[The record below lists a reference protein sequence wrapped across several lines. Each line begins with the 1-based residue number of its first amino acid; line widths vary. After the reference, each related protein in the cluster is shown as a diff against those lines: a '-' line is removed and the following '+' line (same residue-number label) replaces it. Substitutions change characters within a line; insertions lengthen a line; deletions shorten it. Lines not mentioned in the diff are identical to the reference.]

1 MISANLLKRLTYAKY
16 IFEQGKNSLNN
27 KSPLFNS
34 MSVLFFHD
42 AVELFLSVIADQLS
56 FKKPNEFK
64 DYWKEAEKK
73 EKPLPNYNELNALNK
88 IRVDFKHHGITPSYD
103 ECIACE
109 KALVSFFTE
118 ASKGILRLDFSTI
131 TVSDLIEDINIKEH
145 IKAAE
150 KFKDE
155 EDYYQSICESAIAFN
170 YAEKVAGDTWH
181 SFFIGKSYWDTK
193 KIVPPLSF
201 SGYISTNNTLQ
212 NNFKNIEKSF
222 KEVQSASEEFIRNIN
237 VLLLGVD
244 IFKFKRFNLLTPRTY
259 TDGKGVVHIDGG
271 IVSIYHNKV
280 NFNQKNALFCFHF
293 VIDTAMK
300 IEQNP
305 LDLVNINS
313 PKLIKIKNEGAAF
326 FHFIGNELKE
336 AGHVSGGKEYKVL
349 SIGYYQIPKAGIF
362 YGILHQEEK
371 VTISADDVEVLE

>member
-1 MISANLLKRLTYAKY
+1 LISANLLKRLTYAKY

-42 AVELFLSVIADQLS
+42 AAELFLSVIADLLS
-56 FKKPNEFK
+56 FKKPKEFK

-73 EKPLPNYNELNALNK
+73 GKPLPNYNELNALNK

-103 ECIACE
+103 ECLACE
-109 KALVSFFTE
+109 NALVSFFTE
-118 ASKGILRLDFSTI
+118 ASKDILGLDFSTI
-131 TVSDLIEDINIKEH
+131 TVTDLIEDINIKEH
-145 IKAAE
+145 IKTAE

-155 EDYYQSICESAIAFN
+155 GEYYQSICESAIAFN
-170 YAEKVAGDTWH
+170 YAEKVAGDSWH
-181 SFFIGKSYWDTK
+181 SFLIGKSYWDIK
-193 KIVPPLSF
+193 KIVPSLNYSR
-201 SGYISTNNTLQ
+201 SISTFRELGG
-212 NNFKNIEKSF
+212 NFKNIEKSF
-222 KEVQSASEEFIRNIN
+222 KEVQSVSEELIRNIN
-237 VLLLGVD
+237 TILLGAD

-259 TDGKGVVHIDGG
+259 TDGKGVVRIGGG
-271 IVSIYHNKV
+271 IMSIYHNKV
-280 NFNQKNALFCFHF
+280 NFNHKNALFCVHF

-326 FHFIGNELKE
+326 FQFIGNELKE
-336 AGHVSGGKEYKVL
+336 AGHVSGGKEYRVL
-349 SIGYYQIPKAGIF
+349 NIAYYRIPKPGFF
-362 YGILHQEEK
+362 YEILNQEEK
-371 VTISADDVEVLE
+371 VKISASDVEVLE